1 LFPGLFK
8 KVHWEKLVFGIQG
21 SSTSFAN
28 TFGYLKL
35 CISSLSFIW
44 LLPSQDHH
52 AIPFSCNVF
61 MDDIFGVSVLW
72 VFAPYIIIL
81 FFEVLLDSGHD

>member
-1 LFPGLFK
+1 LGF
-8 KVHWEKLVFGIQG
+8 EIQG

-44 LLPSQDHH
+44 LLLSQDQH
-52 AIPFSCNVF
+52 AIPFSSNVF
-61 MDDIFGVSVLW
+61 MDDIFGVSILW
-72 VFAPYIIIL
+72 VFVPYIII
-81 FFEVLLDSGHD
+81 

>member
-1 LFPGLFK
+1 LFPRLFK
-8 KVHWEKLVFGIQG
+8 KVHWEKLGFEIQG

-44 LLPSQDHH
+44 LLPSQDQH
-52 AIPFSCNVF
+52 AIPWMTFLGFLFSGF
-61 MDDIFGVSVLW
+61 LLLTL
-72 VFAPYIIIL
+72 L
-81 FFEVLLDSGHD
+81 FNSLKYC

>member
-8 KVHWEKLVFGIQG
+8 MVHWEKLGFEIQG

-44 LLPSQDHH
+44 LLLSQDQH
-52 AIPFSCNVF
+52 AIPLNCNVF
-61 MDDIFGVSVLW
+61 MDDIFGIYVL
-72 VFAPYIIIL
+72 
-81 FFEVLLDSGHD
+81 

>member
-1 LFPGLFK
+1 
-8 KVHWEKLVFGIQG
+8 
-21 SSTSFAN
+21 
-28 TFGYLKL
+28 
-35 CISSLSFIW
+35 
-44 LLPSQDHH
+44 
-52 AIPFSCNVF
+52 